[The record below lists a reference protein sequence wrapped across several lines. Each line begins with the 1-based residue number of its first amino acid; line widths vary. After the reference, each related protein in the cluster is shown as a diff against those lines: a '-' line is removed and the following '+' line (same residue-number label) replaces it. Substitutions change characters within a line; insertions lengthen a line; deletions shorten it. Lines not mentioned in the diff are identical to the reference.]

1 MGTLRN
7 PSSKALV
14 LSCQDVAGS
23 HPSSAD
29 QLLGL
34 WCSALGQPSSA
45 GSGGWCRVTSCPN
58 FSRLLLQES
67 VVPGTQKLGRWWFVA
82 VEGGWEMRGRGSG
95 RKFFAAWL
103 CHLPSCH
110 LRQVTSPL
118 WSYGELCE
126 NRIFLLEARSWLLSC
141 HLSAPLC
148 VYLPKAE
155 SGVCVLEQTWVLEMQ
170 TEGSQFSPSL
180 STEPSTVCVPA
191 AVLEAFQLESCRTFC
206 LDGSRSLLL

>member
-7 PSSKALV
+7 PSSKAFV

-82 VEGGWEMRGRGSG
+82 VEGVWEMRGRGSG

-110 LRQVTSPL
+110 LR
-118 WSYGELCE
+118 
-126 NRIFLLEARSWLLSC
+126 
-141 HLSAPLC
+141 
-148 VYLPKAE
+148 
-155 SGVCVLEQTWVLEMQ
+155 
-170 TEGSQFSPSL
+170 
-180 STEPSTVCVPA
+180 
-191 AVLEAFQLESCRTFC
+191 
-206 LDGSRSLLL
+206 